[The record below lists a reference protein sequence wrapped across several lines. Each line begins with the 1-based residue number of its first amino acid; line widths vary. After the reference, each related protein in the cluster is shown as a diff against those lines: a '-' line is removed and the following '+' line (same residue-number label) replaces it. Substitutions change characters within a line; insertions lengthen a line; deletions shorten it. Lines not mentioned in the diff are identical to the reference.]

1 MHPLSFYPR
10 EEHLGKLWW
19 QVGGG
24 GGGKEEGVWKLQSKE
39 QSKEH
44 TKF

>member
-24 GGGKEEGVWKLQSKE
+24 GGKEEGVWKLQSKE